1 MRVRLIGQL
10 LLGFAFLL
18 IVWNVLESEFGYWT
32 VRRWFSGW
40 TPVDVMF
47 VIAVGLVGLM
57 VLGSDQT
64 RPPGSG
70 QPPQRTR
77 TLW

>member
-47 VIAVGLVGLM
+47 VIAVGIVGLI
-57 VLGSDQT
+57 VLGSDQS

-70 QPPQRTR
+70 PSQRTR

>member
-18 IVWNVLESEFGYWT
+18 IVWNVLESEFGHWT

-64 RPPGSG
+64 RPPGAG
-70 QPPQRTR
+70 PNQRTR